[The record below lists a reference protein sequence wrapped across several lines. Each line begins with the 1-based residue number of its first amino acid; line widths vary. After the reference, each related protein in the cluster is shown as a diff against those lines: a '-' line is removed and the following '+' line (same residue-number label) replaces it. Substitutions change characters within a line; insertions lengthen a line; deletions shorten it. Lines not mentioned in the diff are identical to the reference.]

1 MMRYAKVY
9 NAAIVEGPNPT
20 FKYVFFKDLDLFE
33 NMGGLADYNQG
44 RYTLH
49 KISGDPFVE
58 ANGTS
63 QCPNVIPFRNGD
75 DNSIG
80 IPLHTVPF
88 VEYFIGKPL
97 GLKIIRVAIFRLGR
111 IQL

>member
-1 MMRYAKVY
+1 MGYPKAY
-9 NAAIVEGPNPT
+9 NAAIVEGPYPT
-20 FKYVFFKDLDLFE
+20 FKYVYSKDLDLFE
-33 NMGGLADYNQG
+33 HMGGLADDNRG
-44 RYTLH
+44 RYALH

-63 QCPNVIPFRNGD
+63 QRPSVIPFRNGD

-80 IPLHTVPF
+80 IPLHTVPL